1 MTEKIDKYKVQAALV
16 RSFFDAFSHG
26 VIESQVEDPKEKT
39 TPQSVKKL
47 MLEHYEHIA
56 PAFFD
61 TMFFPL
67 AAMNY
72 KYEDI
77 AALACEAQQRGD
89 DMMALVRTACG
100 DEAYYNAMVEEY
112 KRNFSMLLAGR
123 YLSNADHLEGYVRK
137 AEDETE
143 ASVDSDRAI
152 ELTVRVVMFAYV
164 RGLRQTGEDARSDRS
179 VHLGQVHPLG
189 ENARSDRSV
198 HLRQVHPLGENARSD
213 RSVHLG
219 QVHPLRGA
227 TLFRLM
233 LDAMNILLLDEAVDF
248 ADEEAADLASLFLK
262 VCKTQHNFT
271 VMTDEMDRTYS
282 ELMKE

>member
-77 AALACEAQQRGD
+77 AALAREAQQRGD

-100 DEAYYNAMVEEY
+100 NEAYYNAMVEEY

-137 AEDETE
+137 AEAETE

-164 RGLRQTGEDARSDRS
+164 RGLRQTGES
-179 VHLGQVHPLG
+179 
-189 ENARSDRSV
+189 ARSDRSV
-198 HLRQVHPLGENARSD
+198 HLRQVHPLGEDARSD

-248 ADEEAADLASLFLK
+248 ADAEAADLASLFLK
-262 VCKTQHNFT
+262 VCQTQHNFT

>member
-1 MTEKIDKYKVQAALV
+1 M

-26 VIESQVEDPKEKT
+26 VIESQVEDRNEKT

-72 KYEDI
+72 KYEEI
-77 AALACEAQQRGD
+77 AALAREAQQRGD

-100 DEAYYNAMVEEY
+100 NEAYYNAMVEEY
-112 KRNFSMLLAGR
+112 KRNFSMLLAGK

-137 AEDETE
+137 AKEETE

-164 RGLRQTGEDARSDRS
+164 RGLRQTGESARFDK
-179 VHLGQVHPLG
+179 
-189 ENARSDRSV
+189 
-198 HLRQVHPLGENARSD
+198 
-213 RSVHLG
+213 SVHLG

-227 TLFRLM
+227 TLYRLM

-248 ADEEAADLASLFLK
+248 ADAEAADLASLFLK
-262 VCKTQHNFT
+262 VCQTQHNFT
-271 VMTDEMDRTYS
+271 VMTNEMDRTYS

>member
-1 MTEKIDKYKVQAALV
+1 M

-26 VIESQVEDPKEKT
+26 VIDSQVEDPKEKT

-77 AALACEAQQRGD
+77 AALAREAQQRGD

-143 ASVDSDRAI
+143 ALVDSDRAI

-179 VHLGQVHPLG
+179 VHL
-189 ENARSDRSV
+189 R
-198 HLRQVHPLGENARSD
+198 
-213 RSVHLG
+213 

-248 ADEEAADLASLFLK
+248 ADAEAADLASLFLK
-262 VCKTQHNFT
+262 VCQTQHNFT

>member
-39 TPQSVKKL
+39 KPQSVKKL

-77 AALACEAQQRGD
+77 AALAREAQQRGD

-137 AEDETE
+137 AEAETE

-164 RGLRQTGEDARSDRS
+164 RGLRQTGEGARFDRS
-179 VHLGQVHPLG
+179 VQLGQVHPLG
-189 ENARSDRSV
+189 ENARSDRSA
-198 HLRQVHPLGENARSD
+198 HLI
-213 RSVHLG
+213 

-248 ADEEAADLASLFLK
+248 ADAEAADLASLFLK
-262 VCKTQHNFT
+262 VCQTQHNFT

>member
-26 VIESQVEDPKEKT
+26 VIDSQVEDPKEKT

-77 AALACEAQQRGD
+77 AALAREAQQRGD

-164 RGLRQTGEDARSDRS
+164 RGLRQTGESARFDRSVHLGLVHPLGEDARFDRS
-179 VHLGQVHPLG
+179 VHLGQVHP
-189 ENARSDRSV
+189 
-198 HLRQVHPLGENARSD
+198 P
-213 RSVHLG
+213 
-219 QVHPLRGA
+219 
-227 TLFRLM
+227 T
-233 LDAMNILLLDEAVDF
+233 
-248 ADEEAADLASLFLK
+248 
-262 VCKTQHNFT
+262 
-271 VMTDEMDRTYS
+271 
-282 ELMKE
+282 

>member
-1 MTEKIDKYKVQAALV
+1 M

-47 MLEHYEHIA
+47 MLWHYEHIA

-77 AALACEAQQRGD
+77 AALAREAQQRGD

-179 VHLGQVHPLG
+179 VHL
-189 ENARSDRSV
+189 
-198 HLRQVHPLGENARSD
+198 RQVHS
-213 RSVHLG
+213 
-219 QVHPLRGA
+219 LRGA

-248 ADEEAADLASLFLK
+248 ADAEAADLASLFLK
-262 VCKTQHNFT
+262 VCQTQHNFT

>member
-1 MTEKIDKYKVQAALV
+1 M

-26 VIESQVEDPKEKT
+26 VIESQVEDRKEKT
-39 TPQSVKKL
+39 TPQLVKKL

-72 KYEDI
+72 KYEGI
-77 AALACEAQQRGD
+77 AALAREAQQRGD

-112 KRNFSMLLAGR
+112 KRNFSMLLAGKH
-123 YLSNADHLEGYVRK
+123 LSNADHLEGYVRK
-137 AEDETE
+137 AKEETE
-143 ASVDSDRAI
+143 TSVDSDRAI

-164 RGLRQTGEDARSDRS
+164 RGLRQTGEGARFDRS
-179 VHLGQVHPLG
+179 
-189 ENARSDRSV
+189 A
-198 HLRQVHPLGENARSD
+198 
-213 RSVHLG
+213 HLG

-233 LDAMNILLLDEAVDF
+233 LDAMNVLLLDEAVDF
-248 ADEEAADLASLFLK
+248 ADVEEADLASLFLK
-262 VCKTQHNFT
+262 VCQTQHNFT
-271 VMTDEMDRTYS
+271 VMTNEMDRTYS

>member
-1 MTEKIDKYKVQAALV
+1 M

-26 VIESQVEDPKEKT
+26 VIESQVEDRNEKT

-77 AALACEAQQRGD
+77 AALAREAQQRGD

-112 KRNFSMLLAGR
+112 KRNFSMLLAGK
-123 YLSNADHLEGYVRK
+123 YLSNADHLEAYVRK
-137 AEDETE
+137 AKEETE

-164 RGLRQTGEDARSDRS
+164 RGLRQTGKGACFDRS
-179 VHLGQVHPLG
+179 
-189 ENARSDRSV
+189 A
-198 HLRQVHPLGENARSD
+198 HLRQVHL
-213 RSVHLG
+213 
-219 QVHPLRGA
+219 LRGA

-248 ADEEAADLASLFLK
+248 ADAEAADLASLFLK
-262 VCKTQHNFT
+262 VCQTQHNFT

>member
-1 MTEKIDKYKVQAALV
+1 M

-26 VIESQVEDPKEKT
+26 VIESQVEDRNEKT

-77 AALACEAQQRGD
+77 AALAREAQQRGD

-100 DEAYYNAMVEEY
+100 NEAYYNAMVEEY
-112 KRNFSMLLAGR
+112 KRNFSMLLAGK

-137 AEDETE
+137 AKEETE

-164 RGLRQTGEDARSDRS
+164 RGLRQTGESARF
-179 VHLGQVHPLG
+179 
-189 ENARSDRSV
+189 
-198 HLRQVHPLGENARSD
+198 D

-248 ADEEAADLASLFLK
+248 ADAEAADLASLFLE
-262 VCKTQHNFT
+262 VCQTQHNFT
-271 VMTDEMDRTYS
+271 VMTNEMDRTYS

>member
-77 AALACEAQQRGD
+77 AALAREAQQRGD

-100 DEAYYNAMVEEY
+100 NEAYYNAMVEEY

-164 RGLRQTGEDARSDRS
+164 RGLRQTGEDARSD
-179 VHLGQVHPLG
+179 Q
-189 ENARSDRSV
+189 SV
-198 HLRQVHPLGENARSD
+198 HLRQVQPN
-213 RSVHLG
+213 
-219 QVHPLRGA
+219 QA

-248 ADEEAADLASLFLK
+248 ADAEAADLASLFLK
-262 VCKTQHNFT
+262 VCQTQHNFT

>member
-26 VIESQVEDPKEKT
+26 VIESQVEDKKEKT

-61 TMFFPL
+61 IMFFPL

-77 AALACEAQQRGD
+77 AALAREAQQRGD

-164 RGLRQTGEDARSDRS
+164 RGLRQTKKDGK
-179 VHLGQVHPLG
+179 QP
-189 ENARSDRSV
+189 N
-198 HLRQVHPLGENARSD
+198 Q
-213 RSVHLG
+213 
-219 QVHPLRGA
+219 A

-248 ADEEAADLASLFLK
+248 ADAEAADLASLFLK
-262 VCKTQHNFT
+262 VCQTQHNFT

>member
-77 AALACEAQQRGD
+77 AALAREAQQRGD

-164 RGLRQTGEDARSDRS
+164 RGLRQTGESARFDRS

-189 ENARSDRSV
+189 EDARSDRSV
-198 HLRQVHPLGENARSD
+198 HLRQVQPN
-213 RSVHLG
+213 
-219 QVHPLRGA
+219 QA

-248 ADEEAADLASLFLK
+248 ADAEAADLASLFLK
-262 VCKTQHNFT
+262 VCQTQHNFT

>member
-26 VIESQVEDPKEKT
+26 VIESQVEDRNEKT

-61 TMFFPL
+61 IMFFPL

-77 AALACEAQQRGD
+77 AALAREAQQRGD

-100 DEAYYNAMVEEY
+100 NEAYYNAMVEEY
-112 KRNFSMLLAGR
+112 KRNFSMLLAGK

-137 AEDETE
+137 AKEETE

-164 RGLRQTGEDARSDRS
+164 RGLRQTWESARFDRS
-179 VHLGQVHPLG
+179 VHLGQVHPQQEG
-189 ENARSDRSV
+189 ARF
-198 HLRQVHPLGENARSD
+198 D

-248 ADEEAADLASLFLK
+248 ADAEAADLASLFLR
-262 VCKTQHNFT
+262 VCQTQHNFT

>member
-26 VIESQVEDPKEKT
+26 VIESQMEDRNEKT

-77 AALACEAQQRGD
+77 AALAREAQQRGD

-137 AEDETE
+137 AKEETE

-164 RGLRQTGEDARSDRS
+164 RGLRQTGEDARSD
-179 VHLGQVHPLG
+179 Q
-189 ENARSDRSV
+189 SV
-198 HLRQVHPLGENARSD
+198 HLRQVHPLGEDARSD

-248 ADEEAADLASLFLK
+248 ADAEAADLASLFLK
-262 VCKTQHNFT
+262 VCQTQHNFT
-271 VMTDEMDRTYS
+271 VMTNEIDRTYS

>member
-77 AALACEAQQRGD
+77 AALAREAQQRGD

-137 AEDETE
+137 AEEETE

-164 RGLRQTGEDARSDRS
+164 RGLRQTGESARSDRS

-189 ENARSDRSV
+189 EDARFDKSV
-198 HLRQVHPLGENARSD
+198 HLRQVQPN
-213 RSVHLG
+213 
-219 QVHPLRGA
+219 QA

-262 VCKTQHNFT
+262 VCQTQHNFT

>member
-1 MTEKIDKYKVQAALV
+1 M

-26 VIESQVEDPKEKT
+26 VIESQVEDRNEKT

-61 TMFFPL
+61 IMFFPL

-72 KYEDI
+72 KYEEI
-77 AALACEAQQRGD
+77 AALAREAQQRGD

-100 DEAYYNAMVEEY
+100 NEAYYNAMVEEY
-112 KRNFSMLLAGR
+112 KRNFSMLLAGK

-137 AEDETE
+137 AKEETE

-152 ELTVRVVMFAYV
+152 ELTVCVVMFAYV
-164 RGLRQTGEDARSDRS
+164 RGLRQTKKESK
-179 VHLGQVHPLG
+179 QP
-189 ENARSDRSV
+189 N
-198 HLRQVHPLGENARSD
+198 Q
-213 RSVHLG
+213 
-219 QVHPLRGA
+219 A

-233 LDAMNILLLDEAVDF
+233 LDAMNILLLDKAVDF
-248 ADEEAADLASLFLK
+248 ADAEATDLASLFLK
-262 VCKTQHNFT
+262 VCQTQHNFT

>member
-1 MTEKIDKYKVQAALV
+1 M

-26 VIESQVEDPKEKT
+26 VIESQVEDRNEKT

-77 AALACEAQQRGD
+77 AALAREAQQRGD

-100 DEAYYNAMVEEY
+100 NEAYYNAMVEEY
-112 KRNFSMLLAGR
+112 KRNFSMLLAGK

-137 AEDETE
+137 AKEETE
-143 ASVDSDRAI
+143 VSVDSDRAI

-164 RGLRQTGEDARSDRS
+164 RGLRQTGKDARFDRS
-179 VHLGQVHPLG
+179 
-189 ENARSDRSV
+189 A
-198 HLRQVHPLGENARSD
+198 HLR
-213 RSVHLG
+213 

-248 ADEEAADLASLFLK
+248 ADAEATDLASLFLK
-262 VCKTQHNFT
+262 VCQTQHNFT
-271 VMTDEMDRTYS
+271 VMTNEMDRTYS

>member
-1 MTEKIDKYKVQAALV
+1 M

-26 VIESQVEDPKEKT
+26 VIDSQVEDPKEKT

-77 AALACEAQQRGD
+77 AALAREAQQRGD

-143 ASVDSDRAI
+143 ALVDSDRAI

-179 VHLGQVHPLG
+179 VHLK
-189 ENARSDRSV
+189 
-198 HLRQVHPLGENARSD
+198 
-213 RSVHLG
+213 

-248 ADEEAADLASLFLK
+248 ADAEAADLASLFLK
-262 VCKTQHNFT
+262 VCQTQHNFT
-271 VMTDEMDRTYS
+271 VMTDEMDCTYS

>member
-77 AALACEAQQRGD
+77 AALAREAQQRGD

-100 DEAYYNAMVEEY
+100 NEAYYNAMVEEY
-112 KRNFSMLLAGR
+112 KRNVSMLLAGR

-137 AEDETE
+137 AEAETE

-189 ENARSDRSV
+189 EDARSDRSV
-198 HLRQVHPLGENARSD
+198 HLRQVH
-213 RSVHLG
+213 H
-219 QVHPLRGA
+219 LRGA

-248 ADEEAADLASLFLK
+248 ADAEAADLASLFLK
-262 VCKTQHNFT
+262 VCQTQHNFT

>member
-77 AALACEAQQRGD
+77 AALAREAQQRGD

-137 AEDETE
+137 AEAETE

-164 RGLRQTGEDARSDRS
+164 RGLRQTGESARFDRS
-179 VHLGQVHPLG
+179 VHLGQVHPLV
-189 ENARSDRSV
+189 EDARSDQSV
-198 HLRQVHPLGENARSD
+198 HLRQVHS
-213 RSVHLG
+213 
-219 QVHPLRGA
+219 LRGA

-248 ADEEAADLASLFLK
+248 ADAEAADLASLFLK
-262 VCKTQHNFT
+262 VCQTQHNFT

>member
-1 MTEKIDKYKVQAALV
+1 M

-77 AALACEAQQRGD
+77 AALAREAQQRGD

-100 DEAYYNAMVEEY
+100 DEAYYNALVEEY

-137 AEDETE
+137 AEAETE

-164 RGLRQTGEDARSDRS
+164 RGLRQTGEDARSD
-179 VHLGQVHPLG
+179 Q
-189 ENARSDRSV
+189 SV
-198 HLRQVHPLGENARSD
+198 HLR
-213 RSVHLG
+213 

-248 ADEEAADLASLFLK
+248 ADAEAADLASLFLK
-262 VCKTQHNFT
+262 VCQTQHNFT

>member
-1 MTEKIDKYKVQAALV
+1 M

-26 VIESQVEDPKEKT
+26 VIESQVEDRNEKT

-61 TMFFPL
+61 IMFFPL

-77 AALACEAQQRGD
+77 AALAREAQQRGD

-100 DEAYYNAMVEEY
+100 NEAYYNAMVEEY
-112 KRNFSMLLAGR
+112 KRNFSMLLAGK

-137 AEDETE
+137 AKEETE

-164 RGLRQTGEDARSDRS
+164 RGLSQTGEGARFDRS
-179 VHLGQVHPLG
+179 
-189 ENARSDRSV
+189 A
-198 HLRQVHPLGENARSD
+198 
-213 RSVHLG
+213 HLG

-248 ADEEAADLASLFLK
+248 ADAEATDLASLFLK
-262 VCKTQHNFT
+262 VCQTQHNFT
-271 VMTDEMDRTYS
+271 VMTNEMDRTYS

>member
-1 MTEKIDKYKVQAALV
+1 M

-26 VIESQVEDPKEKT
+26 VIESQVEDRKEKT

-72 KYEDI
+72 KYENI
-77 AALACEAQQRGD
+77 AALAREAQQRGD

-100 DEAYYNAMVEEY
+100 NEAYYNAMVEEY
-112 KRNFSMLLAGR
+112 KRNFSMLLAGK

-137 AEDETE
+137 AEAETE

-164 RGLRQTGEDARSDRS
+164 RGLSQTGEGARFDRS
-179 VHLGQVHPLG
+179 
-189 ENARSDRSV
+189 A
-198 HLRQVHPLGENARSD
+198 
-213 RSVHLG
+213 HLG

-233 LDAMNILLLDEAVDF
+233 LDAMNVLLLDEAVNF
-248 ADEEAADLASLFLK
+248 ADAEASDLASLFLK
-262 VCKTQHNFT
+262 VCQTQHNFT
-271 VMTDEMDRTYS
+271 VMTNEMDRTYS

>member
-1 MTEKIDKYKVQAALV
+1 M

-26 VIESQVEDPKEKT
+26 VIESQVEDRKEKT

-61 TMFFPL
+61 IMFFPL

-77 AALACEAQQRGD
+77 AALAREAQQRGD

-112 KRNFSMLLAGR
+112 KRNFSMLLAGK

-137 AEDETE
+137 AKEETE

-164 RGLRQTGEDARSDRS
+164 RGLRQTGEGARFDRS
-179 VHLGQVHPLG
+179 
-189 ENARSDRSV
+189 A
-198 HLRQVHPLGENARSD
+198 
-213 RSVHLG
+213 HLG

-248 ADEEAADLASLFLK
+248 ADAEATDLASLFLK
-262 VCKTQHNFT
+262 VCQTQHNFT

>member
-56 PAFFD
+56 PAFFN

-77 AALACEAQQRGD
+77 AALAREAQQRGD
-89 DMMALVRTACG
+89 DIMALVRTACG
-100 DEAYYNAMVEEY
+100 NEAYYNAMVEEY

-137 AEDETE
+137 AEEETE

-164 RGLRQTGEDARSDRS
+164 RGLRQTGESARFDRS

-189 ENARSDRSV
+189 EDARSDRSV
-198 HLRQVHPLGENARSD
+198 HLRQVQPN
-213 RSVHLG
+213 
-219 QVHPLRGA
+219 QA

-248 ADEEAADLASLFLK
+248 ADAEAADLASLFLK
-262 VCKTQHNFT
+262 VCQTQHNFT

>member
-1 MTEKIDKYKVQAALV
+1 M

-26 VIESQVEDPKEKT
+26 VIESQVEDRKEKT

-61 TMFFPL
+61 IMFFPL

-72 KYEDI
+72 KYEEI
-77 AALACEAQQRGD
+77 AALAREAQQRGD

-100 DEAYYNAMVEEY
+100 NEAYYNAMVEEY
-112 KRNFSMLLAGR
+112 KRNFSMLLAGK

-137 AEDETE
+137 AKEETE

-164 RGLRQTGEDARSDRS
+164 RGLRQTGEGARFDRS

-189 ENARSDRSV
+189 EGACSDRSV
-198 HLRQVHPLGENARSD
+198 HLR
-213 RSVHLG
+213 

-248 ADEEAADLASLFLK
+248 ADAEAADLASLFLK
-262 VCKTQHNFT
+262 VCQTQHNFT
-271 VMTDEMDRTYS
+271 VMTNEMDRTYS

>member
-1 MTEKIDKYKVQAALV
+1 M

-77 AALACEAQQRGD
+77 AALAREAQQRGD

-100 DEAYYNAMVEEY
+100 NEAYYNALVEEY

-137 AEDETE
+137 AEAETE
-143 ASVDSDRAI
+143 ASVDTDRAI

-189 ENARSDRSV
+189 EDARSDQSV
-198 HLRQVHPLGENARSD
+198 HLR
-213 RSVHLG
+213 

-248 ADEEAADLASLFLK
+248 ADAEAADLASLFLK
-262 VCKTQHNFT
+262 VCQTQHNFT

>member
-1 MTEKIDKYKVQAALV
+1 M

-26 VIESQVEDPKEKT
+26 VIESQVEDRKEKT

-61 TMFFPL
+61 IMFFPL

-77 AALACEAQQRGD
+77 AALAREAQQRGD

-112 KRNFSMLLAGR
+112 KRNFSMLLAGK

-137 AEDETE
+137 AKEETE

-164 RGLRQTGEDARSDRS
+164 RGLRQTGESARFDRS
-179 VHLGQVHPLG
+179 VHLGQVHPQQ
-189 ENARSDRSV
+189 EDARFDRS
-198 HLRQVHPLGENARSD
+198 A
-213 RSVHLG
+213 HLG

-248 ADEEAADLASLFLK
+248 ADVEEADLASLFLK
-262 VCKTQHNFT
+262 VCQTQHNFT
-271 VMTDEMDRTYS
+271 VMTNEMDRTYS

>member
-77 AALACEAQQRGD
+77 AALAREAQQRGD

-164 RGLRQTGEDARSDRS
+164 RGLRQTGEDARSD
-179 VHLGQVHPLG
+179 Q
-189 ENARSDRSV
+189 SV
-198 HLRQVHPLGENARSD
+198 HLRQVHPLGKDARSD
-213 RSVHLG
+213 RSVHLK

-248 ADEEAADLASLFLK
+248 ADAEAADLASLFLK
-262 VCKTQHNFT
+262 VCQTQHNFT

>member
-1 MTEKIDKYKVQAALV
+1 MAEKIDKYKVQAALV

-26 VIESQVEDPKEKT
+26 VIESQVEDQKEKT

-61 TMFFPL
+61 IMFFPL

-77 AALACEAQQRGD
+77 AALAREAQQRGD

-137 AEDETE
+137 AEEETE

-164 RGLRQTGEDARSDRS
+164 RGLRQTKKEGK
-179 VHLGQVHPLG
+179 QP
-189 ENARSDRSV
+189 N
-198 HLRQVHPLGENARSD
+198 Q
-213 RSVHLG
+213 
-219 QVHPLRGA
+219 A

-248 ADEEAADLASLFLK
+248 ADAEAADLASLFLK
-262 VCKTQHNFT
+262 VCQTQHNFT

>member
-1 MTEKIDKYKVQAALV
+1 M

-26 VIESQVEDPKEKT
+26 VIESQVEDRKEKT

-56 PAFFD
+56 PAFLD
-61 TMFFPL
+61 IMFFPL

-77 AALACEAQQRGD
+77 AALAREAQQRGD

-137 AEDETE
+137 AEEETE

-164 RGLRQTGEDARSDRS
+164 RGLRQTKKEGK
-179 VHLGQVHPLG
+179 QP
-189 ENARSDRSV
+189 N
-198 HLRQVHPLGENARSD
+198 Q
-213 RSVHLG
+213 
-219 QVHPLRGA
+219 A
-227 TLFRLM
+227 TLFRLI

-248 ADEEAADLASLFLK
+248 ADAEAADLASLFLK
-262 VCKTQHNFT
+262 VCQTQHNFT

>member
-164 RGLRQTGEDARSDRS
+164 RGLRQTGE
-179 VHLGQVHPLG
+179 
-189 ENARSDRSV
+189 NARSDRSV
-198 HLRQVHPLGENARSD
+198 HLRQVHPLGEDARSD

-248 ADEEAADLASLFLK
+248 ADAEAADLASLFLK
-262 VCKTQHNFT
+262 VCQTQHNFT

>member
-1 MTEKIDKYKVQAALV
+1 M

-26 VIESQVEDPKEKT
+26 VIESQVEDRKEKT

-61 TMFFPL
+61 IMFFPL

-77 AALACEAQQRGD
+77 AALAREAQQRGD
-89 DMMALVRTACG
+89 DMMTLVRTACG

-112 KRNFSMLLAGR
+112 KRNFSMLLAGK

-137 AEDETE
+137 AKEETE

-164 RGLRQTGEDARSDRS
+164 RGLRQTGESARFDKS
-179 VHLGQVHPLG
+179 
-189 ENARSDRSV
+189 A
-198 HLRQVHPLGENARSD
+198 HLR
-213 RSVHLG
+213 

-248 ADEEAADLASLFLK
+248 ADAEASDLASLFLK
-262 VCKTQHNFT
+262 VCQTQHNFT
-271 VMTDEMDRTYS
+271 VMTNEMDRTYS

>member
-1 MTEKIDKYKVQAALV
+1 M

-77 AALACEAQQRGD
+77 AALAREAQQRGD

-112 KRNFSMLLAGR
+112 KRNFSMLLAGK

-137 AEDETE
+137 AKEETE

-164 RGLRQTGEDARSDRS
+164 RGLRQTGESARFDK
-179 VHLGQVHPLG
+179 
-189 ENARSDRSV
+189 
-198 HLRQVHPLGENARSD
+198 
-213 RSVHLG
+213 SVHLG

-248 ADEEAADLASLFLK
+248 ADAEAADLASLFLK
-262 VCKTQHNFT
+262 VCQTQHNFT
-271 VMTDEMDRTYS
+271 VMTNEMDRTYS

>member
-26 VIESQVEDPKEKT
+26 VIDSQVEDPKEKT

-77 AALACEAQQRGD
+77 AALAREAQQRGD

-137 AEDETE
+137 AEAETE

-164 RGLRQTGEDARSDRS
+164 RGLRQTGESARFDRS

-189 ENARSDRSV
+189 EDARSDRSV
-198 HLRQVHPLGENARSD
+198 HLRQVQPN
-213 RSVHLG
+213 
-219 QVHPLRGA
+219 QA

-262 VCKTQHNFT
+262 VCQTQHNFT

-282 ELMKE
+282 ELMEE

>member
-77 AALACEAQQRGD
+77 AALAREAHQRGD

-164 RGLRQTGEDARSDRS
+164 RGLRQTKKDGM
-179 VHLGQVHPLG
+179 QP
-189 ENARSDRSV
+189 N
-198 HLRQVHPLGENARSD
+198 Q
-213 RSVHLG
+213 
-219 QVHPLRGA
+219 A

-248 ADEEAADLASLFLK
+248 ADAEAADLASLFLK
-262 VCKTQHNFT
+262 VCQTQHNFT

>member
-1 MTEKIDKYKVQAALV
+1 M

-77 AALACEAQQRGD
+77 AALAREAQQRGD

-164 RGLRQTGEDARSDRS
+164 RGLRQTKNDGK
-179 VHLGQVHPLG
+179 QP
-189 ENARSDRSV
+189 N
-198 HLRQVHPLGENARSD
+198 Q
-213 RSVHLG
+213 
-219 QVHPLRGA
+219 A

-248 ADEEAADLASLFLK
+248 ADAEAADLASLFLK
-262 VCKTQHNFT
+262 VCQTQHNFT